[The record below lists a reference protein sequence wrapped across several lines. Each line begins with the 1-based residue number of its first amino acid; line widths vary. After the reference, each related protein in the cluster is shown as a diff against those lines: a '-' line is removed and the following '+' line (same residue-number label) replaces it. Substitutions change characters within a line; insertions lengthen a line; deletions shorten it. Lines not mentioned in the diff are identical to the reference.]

1 MPRQCSVISCK
12 SSEKKSV
19 TLFKIRAS
27 NFDSWNNIIRKVNGN
42 KKRKVTYVCA
52 AHFTD
57 EDLITTYS
65 GPPDLDLIKVIKCKI
80 VNQFWNYTLNI
91 FKLTCLTIN

>member
-27 NFDSWNNIIRKVNGN
+27 DFDSWNNIIRKVNGN

-65 GPPDLDLIKVIKCKI
+65 GPPDLDLIKVKKFEIL
-80 VNQFWNYTLNI
+80 FLLWHYTLNS
-91 FKLTCLTIN
+91 LLYY